1 MSDFKCIELL
11 KKHDIAVVKL
21 VDDKVTDAE
30 RIAELG
36 EELMT
41 LAKPDGRRVV
51 INMDNVRFLSSS
63 AINKLIVLER
73 RLASNG
79 GNLKLSNLR
88 PEVEEVFNITQLH
101 SVFDIR
107 GDEEE
112 ALSAFWPMSPA
123 RLYPLFSN
131 FSSRSFLSVH
141 MQPFMTNTATWNYDE
156 WIPSDTAL
164 GNKVVLLIV
173 ENMQRIGWPE
183 NDMFGV
189 HMALEEAIINA
200 IKHGN
205 LRDPAKQVHVIVQAT
220 LQDFY
225 LQVTDQGDGFDP
237 DAVPD
242 CTADE
247 NLELGSGRGLLLM
260 RHYMDEVKYNE
271 TGNQLEIRKK
281 RGPSDN

>member
-1 MSDFKCIELL
+1 
-11 KKHDIAVVKL
+11 
-21 VDDKVTDAE
+21 
-30 RIAELG
+30 
-36 EELMT
+36 
-41 LAKPDGRRVV
+41 
-51 INMDNVRFLSSS
+51 
-63 AINKLIVLER
+63 
-73 RLASNG
+73 
-79 GNLKLSNLR
+79 
-88 PEVEEVFNITQLH
+88 
-101 SVFDIR
+101 
-107 GDEEE
+107 
-112 ALSAFWPMSPA
+112 
-123 RLYPLFSN
+123 
-131 FSSRSFLSVH
+131 